1 MGVQANHL
9 ENACILTLQRSSSQP
24 KRKGEIRVNKKE
36 GHKQDLTNLLCG
48 FLITNKKEEIT
59 EYLISNSN
67 LPSPRAN
74 LELAKAFAE
83 VVEVYSARD
92 ADTLWDLC
100 LRLIQISSEEAPVND
115 PKEFLPFCGAYAV
128 GAIGAVCPAFFEE
141 ALFSLQEL
149 ANDPRWRIREAVAMG
164 IQKLLAK
171 RSQDTLKALEGWIEK
186 NRWLAM
192 RAVAAG
198 VAEPALLSK
207 QQTARGALKLHEKI
221 FAQIL
226 STKERSSEQF
236 KKLRQGL
243 GYSLSVVVCA
253 IPKEGFKFM
262 RQLCSS
268 RDADILWIIRENL
281 KKNRL
286 IKSFPD
292 DVDSIK
298 QLLK

>member
-1 MGVQANHL
+1 
-9 ENACILTLQRSSSQP
+9 
-24 KRKGEIRVNKKE
+24 VNKKE
-36 GHKQDLTNLLCG
+36 GHKQDLANFLCD
-48 FLITNKKEEIT
+48 FLKTSNKEEIT

-74 LELAKAFAE
+74 LELANAFAE
-83 VVEVYSARD
+83 VVEVYSSRH
-92 ADTLWDLC
+92 ADTLWNLC
-100 LRLIQISSEEAPVND
+100 LRLIQISSDEAPVND

-128 GAIGAVCPAFFEE
+128 GAIGAVRPAFFEE
-141 ALFSLQEL
+141 ALSYLQEL
-149 ANDPRWRIREAVAMG
+149 AKDPRWRIREAVAMG
-164 IQKLLAK
+164 IQKLLEK
-171 RSQDTLKALEGWIEK
+171 HSRDTLKALEGWIQK
-186 NRWLAM
+186 SKWLAM

-198 VAEPALLSK
+198 VAEPALLRK

-226 STKERSSEQF
+226 STKERQSEEF

-253 IPKEGFKFM
+253 IPKEGFRFM
-262 RQLCSS
+262 RQLYGSQ
-268 RDADILWIIRENL
+268 DADIQWTIRENL

-286 IKSFPD
+286 IKNFPD
-292 DVDSIK
+292 EVDSIK